1 MLVNGSTPHQGVK
14 LQGASQQTEILSVQ
28 DQGMMFPNCD
38 KGEFKSLNNLQQNS
52 RPYSRSS
59 YALQGRWDKSYGTWY
74 ISGGKQVIKFANTG
88 NRGRVCL
95 FYRNERTISCKMYI
109 SSLARFTSSLF
120 TVRTSTVATAHKK
133 VTKITSAHILTV
145 SSLR

>member
-1 MLVNGSTPHQGVK
+1 MLVDGSKPHPSVK
-14 LQGASQQTEILSVQ
+14 LQGTSQQTEISSVQ

-59 YALQGRWDKSYGTWY
+59 HALQDRWDKGYGTWY
-74 ISGGKQVIKFANTG
+74 ISGGKHVIKFANTS

-109 SSLARFTSSLF
+109 SSLARFTSLLF
-120 TVRTSTVATAHKK
+120 TIKTSTVATAHKK
-133 VTKITSAHILTV
+133 VRLLPPIF
-145 SSLR
+145 